1 MSAKPLIKENN
12 RLREKLNP
20 HNKEVYEDI
29 LVYIRLNY
37 TSEDEETEEI
47 LNDLLIHTVQAQ
59 RDGKN
64 IESVTGEDYKEY
76 AASIIQELPQRNIW
90 KLAGR
95 IALIFLGV
103 MYLFSF
109 FTDLIFNII
118 DRAPLSITIDAT
130 AEIFYIVIMALS
142 GVGFVFLFFHTMQY
156 TLFRNWPAWKEY
168 GLFFII
174 SAVSFLIIICLGFLK
189 NAVDI
194 GPSIEM
200 SLWFPVML
208 GIILVMLGF
217 YLLFKPGSNAGR

>member
-1 MSAKPLIKENN
+1 NGMEFSVQSIRYLRWRHIMSAKPLIKENN
-12 RLREKLNP
+12 RLREKLN
-20 HNKEVYEDI
+20 E
-29 LVYIRLNY
+29 
-37 TSEDEETEEI
+37 
-47 LNDLLIHTVQAQ
+47 LLIQTVQAQ
-59 RDGKN
+59 SDGKN
-64 IESVTGEDYKEY
+64 IVIVTGEDYKEY

-130 AEIFYIVIMALS
+130 ADIFYIVIMSLS

-156 TLFRNWPAWKEY
+156 TLFRNWLPWKDY
-168 GLFFII
+168 GFLFII
-174 SAVSFLIIICLGFLK
+174 SAVDLLLIMFLGFLK

-200 SLWFPVML
+200 SLWFPVVL
-208 GIILVMLGF
+208 GIILVMLGY
-217 YLLFKPGSNAGR
+217 YLLVKAGSNALR

>member
-1 MSAKPLIKENN
+1 SKTLIKENN
-12 RLREKLNP
+12 RMREKLNT

-90 KLAGR
+90 KLGVR

-103 MYLFSF
+103 MYMFS
-109 FTDLIFNII
+109 
-118 DRAPLSITIDAT
+118 
-130 AEIFYIVIMALS
+130 
-142 GVGFVFLFFHTMQY
+142 
-156 TLFRNWPAWKEY
+156 
-168 GLFFII
+168 
-174 SAVSFLIIICLGFLK
+174 
-189 NAVDI
+189 
-194 GPSIEM
+194 
-200 SLWFPVML
+200 
-208 GIILVMLGF
+208 
-217 YLLFKPGSNAGR
+217 

>member
-1 MSAKPLIKENN
+1 
-12 RLREKLNP
+12 
-20 HNKEVYEDI
+20 
-29 LVYIRLNY
+29 
-37 TSEDEETEEI
+37 SEDEETEEI

-130 AEIFYIVIMALS
+130 AEIFYRS
-142 GVGFVFLFFHTMQY
+142 EEHTSELQ
-156 TLFRNWPAWKEY
+156 
-168 GLFFII
+168 
-174 SAVSFLIIICLGFLK
+174 S
-189 NAVDI
+189 
-194 GPSIEM
+194 
-200 SLWFPVML
+200 
-208 GIILVMLGF
+208 
-217 YLLFKPGSNAGR
+217 